1 MFSISVSEI
10 AKITGGKI
18 SPESEN
24 ISISKVSKLEDGTSG
39 SLGFF
44 SNPKYEK
51 QLYSTECSAVF
62 VPKDFVPTTDK
73 HPALIFHENPYFAF
87 CVILSRYFNPNKLK
101 SGISDKSFIN
111 NTAKIGESVYVG
123 DFVSIGEGTIIGN
136 NCQIHSGVK
145 IMDDCIIGE
154 NAVLFPNVVIYPGA
168 RIGKNFTA
176 HAGSII
182 GSDGFGFA
190 PINGRYEKIPQ
201 VGNVVIEDFVEI
213 GANCCID
220 RATMG
225 STIIKEGTKL
235 DNMVQIAH
243 NVEVGKHTVI
253 ASQTGV
259 AGSTKIG
266 DHCVFGGQVGIA
278 GHIEIASG
286 NQFGGQSGITGSVL
300 KTGQKMTGTP
310 AMDVNS
316 YLRGVVGM
324 QKIPNILKQL
334 KELQTEIE
342 RLKSHGKD

>member
-1 MFSISVSEI
+1 MISLSLSEI
-10 AKITGGKI
+10 ANITGGKI
-18 SPESEN
+18 SPENEN
-24 ISISKVSKLEDGTSG
+24 IAISKVSKLEEGTMG

-51 QLYSTECSAVF
+51 QLYSTGCSAVF
-62 VPKDFVPTTDK
+62 VPEGFEPSSSN
-73 HPALIFHENPYFAF
+73 HPALIFHQNPYFAF
-87 CVILSRYFNPNKLK
+87 CMVLARYFNPNKTK
-101 SGISDKSFIN
+101 SGISDQSFIDK
-111 NTAKIGESVYVG
+111 TSSIGESVYIG
-123 DFVSIGEGTIIGN
+123 PFTSIGERTIIGN

-145 IMDDCIIGE
+145 IMDDCVIGDNAII
-154 NAVLFPNVVIYPGA
+154 FPNVVIYPGVK
-168 RIGKNFTA
+168 IGKNFTA

-190 PINGRYEKIPQ
+190 PVNGRYEKIPQ
-201 VGNVVIEDFVEI
+201 VGTVIIEDFVEI
-213 GANCCID
+213 GSNCCID

-225 STIIKEGTKL
+225 ATVIMEGTKL

-316 YLRGVVGM
+316 YLRSIVGM
-324 QKIPNILKQL
+324 QKLPDILKQI
-334 KELQTEIE
+334 KELQKEIE
-342 RLKSHGKD
+342 LLKSNGKD